1 MKLKPWHEVV
11 ELRPGLTEGMLE
23 MKDLAADL
31 HAVHEGKATQ
41 DYLDPTSFFELTYPT
56 QNVIEL
62 AHSVMGRL
70 SGHNDKAVHV
80 LAQNFGGGKTH
91 SLVALYHL
99 ANSHAD
105 LDRKI
110 PAVSSFL
117 EGVQMGSDSA
127 QVSIV
132 GFDRLDT
139 EMAITSRSPDGTK
152 KEFQFPW
159 THIAWQ
165 LAGEEGV
172 EIIQGDRKTE
182 REDSPSVEI
191 FENLFNHV
199 TGGGN
204 PVLILLDEVLMW
216 ARGMVDRNKVW
227 EKRLQHFFQYLS
239 VSAGNVDRC
248 CVVISVLATDMDK
261 VADEVGR
268 RLESSLFDALGRVK
282 EKAIVP
288 TRAEEVPEV
297 LRRRLFTSE
306 SIADSKTR
314 RLIAQKVV
322 DIIAEVD
329 ESVRSKKMA
338 EIERF
343 QNSYPFHPDFI
354 DVLQTNWV
362 QIETFQRTRGVLRTI
377 TMALRESMDWDDSPL
392 IGPRALLTTASGGGI
407 NGGGQ
412 DLIQAAEHDQDDTKK
427 AAWGAILQKE
437 LDIAEEIETAEGLKE
452 AEVQQAVLGTFLYSQ
467 PVGRTARFAT
477 LRRMVMPSKAKRMNW
492 EDAMTQWLESSW
504 YLDEKYARVEAG
516 ERIPS
521 TWRIGSKPN
530 LNQLHHEAKRTM
542 PPERVTSY
550 LQKEV
555 DNCKK
560 LTEGVRSSDVQAHAQ
575 PSTPADVPDD
585 GKFRLVILDPAEVT
599 TKDNPSELAVRFM
612 NEASSPGRKF
622 RNAVL
627 VASTSPQGWERMR
640 QSALTIL
647 AWRQVKDDLHNGPDD
662 DPDRLTEV
670 QDKIRE
676 AERELPNRILNAYA
690 NIVNRN
696 TDGEVAVTPVHQ
708 QGSALWERMKKTQ
721 QLDLKEEN
729 FTPATLL
736 PGKSLGKDIWG
747 DDRSERYLDDVK
759 KMFAQDPKLPRILNQ
774 SAILD
779 TIADGC
785 QRGLWVLEMPRAD
798 GSIRTVWLDKPDDN
812 VMKSHRTKWRLT
824 TDPDLELHE
833 LSMRAVDPDGP
844 LGKEIWGDVDNLNLS
859 SIQDFFDGKRIAK
872 LGYDKVKIGNAN
884 SDAVQSAL
892 IEAVSSSRLVMIVDD
907 GELTIFG
914 EKPDESVWDS
924 KSITLGK
931 PPSAMNWAD
940 ILPDVLAGAWNDGVS
955 DGASIWHEIRKT
967 TPQMPWPHVRTA
979 IKNASMANK
988 VKLPG
993 GVFMFENWGASDA
1006 GTIVVELPDHK
1017 PGGGA
1022 GAGPT
1027 PPQPGT
1033 SIGLVKRLEGISIA
1047 ELTDIVDIL
1056 PEVMTASPEAEIVF
1070 DLSIRCTDGK
1080 LTDESTE
1087 KLEGEP

>member
-1 MKLKPWHEVV
+1 MKMKPWHEIV
-11 ELRPGLTEGMLE
+11 ELRPGLTEGLLD

-41 DYLDPTSFFELTYPT
+41 DYLEPQSFFELTYPT

-70 SGHNDKAVHV
+70 SGQNDKAVHV

-99 ANSHAD
+99 ANSHAE

-110 PAVSSFL
+110 PAVSTFL
-117 EGVQMGSDSA
+117 DGVKIGDDA
-127 QVSIV
+127 ARVSIV

-139 EMAITSRSPDGTK
+139 EMEITSRAPDGTK
-152 KEFQFPW
+152 KDFHFPW
-159 THIAWQ
+159 SHIAWQ
-165 LAGEEGV
+165 LAGEEGLK
-172 EIIQGDRKTE
+172 IIQGNHKTE
-182 REDSPSVEI
+182 RVDSPSVEI

-199 TGGGN
+199 TEQST

-216 ARGMVDRNKVW
+216 ARGMVDRDKVW
-227 EKRLQHFFQYLS
+227 EKRIQHFFQYLS
-239 VSAGNVDRC
+239 VSAGNVDNC

-306 SIADSKTR
+306 SIADRKQH
-314 RLIAQKVV
+314 RLIAQDVV
-322 DIIAEVD
+322 DRIAEVD

-377 TMALRESMDWDDSPL
+377 TMALRESMGWDDSPF

-437 LDIAEEIETAEGLKE
+437 LDIAKEIETAEGLKE
-452 AEVQQAVLGTFLYSQ
+452 AEVQQAVVGTFLYSQ

-477 LRRMVMPSKAKRMNW
+477 LRRMVMLAKAKRMNW
-492 EDAMTQWLESSW
+492 EDAMVQWLESSW
-504 YLDEKYARVEAG
+504 YLDEKYARVGPG

-550 LQKEV
+550 LQNEV
-555 DNCKK
+555 DKCKK
-560 LTEGVRSSDVQAHAQ
+560 LTDGVRASDVQAHAQ
-575 PSTPADVPDD
+575 PRTPADVPDD
-585 GKFRLVILDPAEVT
+585 GKFRLVVLDPAEVT

-612 NEASSPGRKF
+612 KEASSPGRKF

-627 VASTSPQGWERMR
+627 VASTSTQGWERMR
-640 QSALTIL
+640 QTALNIL
-647 AWRQVKDDLHNGPDD
+647 AWRQVKDDLQNSPDD
-662 DPDRLTEV
+662 DPDRLSEV
-670 QDKIRE
+670 QEKIRD

-690 NIVNRN
+690 NIVHRD
-696 TDGEVAVTPVHQ
+696 TDGEVAVSPVHQ
-708 QGSALWERMKKTQ
+708 QGSSLWERMKKTQ
-721 QLDLKEEN
+721 PLDLKEEN

-747 DDRSERYLDDVK
+747 DGRSERYLDDVK

-774 SAILD
+774 AAILD
-779 TIADGC
+779 TIAEGC
-785 QRGLWVLEMPRAD
+785 RRGLWVLEMPRAD
-798 GSIRTVWLDKPDDN
+798 GSIRTVWLEKPDDN

-833 LSMRAVDPDGP
+833 LSMRAVDPEGP
-844 LGKEIWGDVDNLNLS
+844 LGEEVWAKSDCLNLD
-859 SIQDFFDGKRIAK
+859 SIRGFFDGERIVK
-872 LGYDKVKIGNAN
+872 LGYDKVKVGKAN
-884 SDAVQSAL
+884 SDATRLAL
-892 IEAVSSSRLVMIVDD
+892 VEAVSSSKLVMTVDD
-907 GELTIFG
+907 GALTIFG
-914 EKPDESVWDS
+914 EKPDESIWES
-924 KSITLGK
+924 KDISFAK

-940 ILPDVLAGAWNDGVS
+940 ILPDVLPDAWDESAS
-955 DGASIWHEIRKT
+955 DGARIWHEIQKIS
-967 TPQMPWPHVRTA
+967 PQMPWPHVRTA
-979 IKNASMANK
+979 IKNAAAANK

-1006 GTIVVELPDHK
+1006 ATIIVELPDKK
-1017 PGGGA
+1017 PGG

-1027 PPQPGT
+1027 PPQPGP

-1056 PEVMTASPEAEIVF
+1056 PEVMGASPEAEIVF

-1080 LTDESTE
+1080 LTDESKE
-1087 KLEGEP
+1087 KLEGEN